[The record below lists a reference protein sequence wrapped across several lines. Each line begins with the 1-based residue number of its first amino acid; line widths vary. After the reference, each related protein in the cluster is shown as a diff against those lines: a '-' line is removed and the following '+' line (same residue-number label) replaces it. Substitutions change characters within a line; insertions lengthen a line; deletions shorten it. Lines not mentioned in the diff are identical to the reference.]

1 MLPIFT
7 SLCAVTARN
16 KRLTAN
22 VIVTTQSSRASSTQI
37 YILELYYIDKFSVL
51 SVLNSFIK
59 LCNNRQGTDKI
70 KGRCIS

>member
-16 KRLTAN
+16 KRLIAN

-37 YILELYYIDKFSVL
+37 YILELYYMDTFK
-51 SVLNSFIK
+51 VLNSFIK

>member
-22 VIVTTQSSRASSTQI
+22 VIVTTQSSRVSSTQI
-37 YILELYYIDKFSVL
+37 YILELYYIDTFE
-51 SVLNSFIK
+51 VLNSFIK